1 MNRLEQLFARN
12 RAEKRSALAPFL
24 TAGDP
29 DLETTAALLEA
40 LPARGADLIELGI
53 PYSDPVADGPVIAAS
68 YTRALGAK
76 VTVEGI
82 LGMVRA
88 WRAKDN
94 TTPVVAMVSYAIV
107 YRRGPEAFL
116 DAAAS
121 AGFDGLIVPD
131 LPVEESENL
140 GALVRARGLTLTLL
154 ATPTT
159 PRERALRIAQA
170 SSGFLYYVSV
180 VGITG
185 ERRELPPELVENV
198 GWLRQQTPLP
208 IAIGFGISAP
218 DQVRAL
224 APVADAVIV
233 GSALVRRVHEASEA
247 GRPRAEVVSIA
258 GDYVASLAE
267 AVRAPKGA

>member
-29 DLETTAALLEA
+29 DLGTTAALLEA

-53 PYSDPVADGPVIAAS
+53 PYSDPIADGPVIAAS
-68 YTRALGAK
+68 YTRALGGGK
-76 VTVEGI
+76 VNLAGI
-82 LGMVRA
+82 LAMVRA
-88 WRAKDN
+88 WRAKN
-94 TTPVVAMVSYAIV
+94 STTPVVAMVSYAIV

-116 DAAAS
+116 DAAAE

-131 LPVEESENL
+131 LPVEESEAL
-140 GALVRARGLTLTLL
+140 GGLVRARGLTLTLL

-159 PRERALRIAQA
+159 PRERALQIAKA

-180 VGITG
+180 AGITG

-198 GWLRQQTPLP
+198 GWLRGQTSLP

-218 DQVRAL
+218 DQVRTL

-233 GSALVRRVHEASEA
+233 GSALVRRIHEAA
-247 GRPRAEVVSIA
+247 GRPTAEIVEAA
-258 GDYVASLAE
+258 GDYVASLAA
-267 AVRAPKGA
+267 AVRA